1 MSDTAPH
8 DSAGTASPH
17 PIVFR
22 PLQARFLTIPQTPVC
37 YWLRE
42 RFFELLAGATLEDV
56 ADVCQGLATAD
67 DERFVRFVWEVPPGD
82 WARPVR
88 GRRWVPFEKGGG
100 YGKWFGHHFWAVD
113 WEHNGSRIKGTGDA
127 YARNEDRYFTEG
139 WTYTW
144 IARGSLGLRLMSDPA
159 IIAGAASSGIYL
171 REQYPAIAG
180 VLNCRFAS
188 AMVRGLSA
196 KIQLPESSVARVPL
210 LDGDLGGLAAF
221 QTSCVAIKRWLVAQA
236 STERTFGR
244 IALPLSAG
252 SLANAYR
259 DTTEQVEAAIA
270 VLHTFEGMCE
280 REVFAAYGIAGEDLE
295 AVLDETGTP
304 AGWFP
309 LIAGYEVI
317 PKLPEGLSIPGEL
330 LAPLAKEPR
339 GPLSTEEL
347 ADLKRRLRAI
357 YEAGPGAKTAD
368 GDAKPADEDDEDENE
383 AAVSG
388 ARIPIPTETFLEEL
402 SQKLEVHPISVHWL
416 LRELRDLPAAPGVSA
431 AQAGKD
437 GVVCQSEL
445 QRFVEDYVSVTV
457 LRLLGHRWPREIE
470 SGEPLPAWA
479 DKDGL
484 IPLTEG
490 TGEATLLERVRSRIA
505 HDFGSERVNA
515 IEREFEEIVGR
526 PLAVWLASELFR
538 RHISQFRKRPVAW
551 QLTSSSA
558 GNDRRYRRGVRR
570 AAPVFSCLVY
580 YHRLDAD
587 LLPKLR
593 SQYVGPL
600 RSRFQTELAGLEKLK
615 DRTGDQDARRVE
627 LEAQIEEL
635 RAFDA
640 RLEEAIV
647 RGFDCP
653 VLEALG
659 AKEPLD
665 KWTAGRA
672 GMPAPPDLEGFLA
685 QERRYDPD
693 LNDGVRVNIAPLHR
707 AGILA
712 ADVLAIKDIEKA
724 IADRAEW
731 RADERRWCREGKLP
745 RPGWWPERSA

>member
-1 MSDTAPH
+1 
-8 DSAGTASPH
+8 
-17 PIVFR
+17 
-22 PLQARFLTIPQTPVC
+22 
-37 YWLRE
+37 
-42 RFFELLAGATLEDV
+42 
-56 ADVCQGLATAD
+56 
-67 DERFVRFVWEVPPGD
+67 
-82 WARPVR
+82 
-88 GRRWVPFEKGGG
+88 
-100 YGKWFGHHFWAVD
+100 
-113 WEHNGSRIKGTGDA
+113 
-127 YARNEDRYFTEG
+127 
-139 WTYTW
+139 
-144 IARGSLGLRLMSDPA
+144 
-159 IIAGAASSGIYL
+159 
-171 REQYPAIAG
+171 
-180 VLNCRFAS
+180 
-188 AMVRGLSA
+188 
-196 KIQLPESSVARVPL
+196 
-210 LDGDLGGLAAF
+210 
-221 QTSCVAIKRWLVAQA
+221 
-236 STERTFGR
+236 
-244 IALPLSAG
+244 
-252 SLANAYR
+252 
-259 DTTEQVEAAIA
+259 
-270 VLHTFEGMCE
+270 MCE